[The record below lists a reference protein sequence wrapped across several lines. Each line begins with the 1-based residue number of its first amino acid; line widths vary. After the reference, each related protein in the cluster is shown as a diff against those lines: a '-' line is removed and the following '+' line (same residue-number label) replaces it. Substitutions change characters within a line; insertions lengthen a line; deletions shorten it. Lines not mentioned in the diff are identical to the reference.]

1 MDMSWY
7 IDFILATIRAATP
20 VIYCALGVLIA
31 ERSGV
36 IHMGVEGVMLVGALS
51 AILGT
56 VFGGSVWMGIL
67 FALITG
73 ILTGILLA
81 AISVK
86 LPTDQV
92 VVGIAFNLA
101 ALGVTSYVYRLA
113 GEKAQEMVPM
123 IKPLFLGL
131 SPFEIFAFA
140 LTALTWW
147 FLFKTGAGLKMRS
160 VGENAVAADAA
171 GINVMK
177 VRTTAL
183 IVASVLSSMGG
194 AALTVGWVRVFT
206 DNVTQGRGFIAMAAV
221 YFGKWNPILAAL
233 ATIIFGGGEALA
245 FRSQAMGSS
254 LSPYYYFMLP
264 YVLTLL
270 VVSLSGKMRGP
281 ADVGKIYLRR

>member
-7 IDFILATIRAATP
+7 IDFVLATIRAATP

-31 ERSGV
+31 ERAGV
-36 IHMGVEGVMLVGALS
+36 IHMGVEGVMLIGALS
-51 AILGT
+51 GILGT
-56 VFGGSVWMGIL
+56 VFSGSVLIGIL
-67 FALITG
+67 FALVTG
-73 ILTGILLA
+73 ILMGILLA
-81 AISVK
+81 VISVK

-113 GEKAQEMVPM
+113 GERAQEMIPM

-131 SPFEIFAFA
+131 SPFEVFAFVLA
-140 LTALTWW
+140 AFTWW

-160 VGENAVAADAA
+160 VGENAVAAEAA

-177 VRTTAL
+177 VRTVAL
-183 IVASVLSSMGG
+183 IVASVLSSIGG

-206 DNVTQGRGFIAMAAV
+206 DNVTQGRGFIAIAAV
-221 YFGKWNPILAAL
+221 YFGKWNPIFAAL
-233 ATIIFGGGEALA
+233 ATVIFGGGEALA
-245 FRSQAMGSS
+245 FRSQAMGSG

-281 ADVGKIYLRR
+281 ADVGKTYLRR